1 MIVVV
6 GGTGRLGSLV
16 TELLLDGGERVRVVA
31 RHPDRAARALPGPDV
46 LSADVRDPRT
56 LAAPLAG
63 ADVVVSAVHGL
74 DPAAGQSPAAVD
86 RDGNANLVRA
96 AVDVGAAVVLA
107 SVVGAGPDSPL
118 EIARMKWAAE
128 EQLRA
133 SGAPWTV
140 VRATAFLELWTE
152 LLRTT
157 ARRSGVPTVFGRG
170 ANPINFVPVHQVALA
185 VTRAATDPSL
195 RGKVIEVGG
204 PENLTLTEL
213 ATRVSG
219 GRPPRHV
226 PQAVLRAVSVLAA
239 PVRPGQA
246 RLARQALAMDA
257 APLKFDTGTSLARY
271 PWLRSGVADA
281 EA

>member
-1 MIVVV
+1 MIVVF
-6 GGTGRLGSLV
+6 GGTGRLGRLV
-16 TELLLDGGERVRVVA
+16 AEHLLQQGEPVRVVA
-31 RHPDRAARALPGPDV
+31 RHPDRDGRPLPGADV
-46 LSADVRDPRT
+46 VSADVRDPRT

-96 AVDVGAAVVLA
+96 AVDVGAAVVLM
-107 SVVGAGPDSPL
+107 SVVGAGPNSPL

-133 SGAPWTV
+133 SGTPWTV
-140 VRATAFLELWTE
+140 VRATPFLELWTE
-152 LLRTT
+152 LLQTT

-170 ANPINFVPVHQVALA
+170 VNPINFVPVQHVALA
-185 VTRAATDPSL
+185 VKQAATDPSL
-195 RGKVIEVGG
+195 RGQVIEVGG

-226 PQAVLRAVSVLAA
+226 PPAVLRAVSVLAA
-239 PVRPGQA
+239 PIRPGQA
-246 RLARQALAMDA
+246 RLARQALAMDS
-257 APLKFDTGTSLARY
+257 APLTFDPGPSLAKY
-271 PWLRSGVADA
+271 PWLRTTSADT

>member
-6 GGTGRLGSLV
+6 GGTGRLGHLV
-16 TELLLDGGERVRVVA
+16 AERLHHDGEQVRVVA
-31 RHPDRAARALPGPDV
+31 RHLDRDARPLPGVDV
-46 LSADVRDPRT
+46 ASADVRDPRT
-56 LAAPLAG
+56 LTAPLAG

-96 AVDVGAAVVLA
+96 AHGAGAAVVLV
-107 SVVGAGPDSPL
+107 SIVGAGPDSPL

-152 LLRTT
+152 LLQTT
-157 ARRSGVPTVFGRG
+157 AARSGVPTVFGRG
-170 ANPINFVPVHQVALA
+170 TNPVNFVPVRQVALA
-185 VTRAATDPSL
+185 VARAATDPSL
-195 RGKVIEVGG
+195 RGKIIEVGG

-226 PQAVLRAVSVLAA
+226 PRAVLRAVSVLAA

-246 RLARQALAMDA
+246 RLVRQALAMDST
-257 APLKFDTGTSLARY
+257 PLTFDAGPTLAQY
-271 PWLRSGVADA
+271 PWLRFTDADA
-281 EA
+281 QA

>member
-6 GGTGRLGSLV
+6 GGTGRLGHLV
-16 TELLLDGGERVRVVA
+16 AERLDHDGKPVRVVS
-31 RHPDRAARALPGPDV
+31 RHPDRDTHPLPGVDV
-46 LSADVRDPRT
+46 VSADVRDART
-56 LAAPLAG
+56 LAAPLAD

-74 DPAAGQSPAAVD
+74 DPAAAQSPAAVD
-86 RDGNANLVRA
+86 RDGNANLVRVA
-96 AVDVGAAVVLA
+96 LEAGAAVVLV
-107 SVVGAGPDSPL
+107 SIVGAGPDSPL

-152 LLRTT
+152 LLEAT
-157 ARRSGVPTVFGRG
+157 AARSGVPIVFGRG
-170 ANPINFVPVHQVALA
+170 TNPVNFVPVQQVALA
-185 VTRAATDPSL
+185 VARAATDPSL

-219 GRPPRHV
+219 GRAPRHV
-226 PQAVLRAVSVLAA
+226 PRAVLRAVSALAA
-239 PVRPGQA
+239 PFRPGQA
-246 RLARQALAMDA
+246 RLVRQALAMDS
-257 APLKFDTGTSLARY
+257 APLSFDAGPTLAQY
-271 PWLRSGVADA
+271 PWLGSTDADA
-281 EA
+281 QT

>member
-6 GGTGRLGSLV
+6 GGTGRLGRLV
-16 TELLLDGGERVRVVA
+16 VERLLREGERVRVVA
-31 RHPDRAARALPGPDV
+31 RHPDRDAHPVPGAEV
-46 LSADVRDPRT
+46 VSADVRDPRT
-56 LAAPLAG
+56 LAVPLAG

-96 AVDVGAAVVLA
+96 SVDAGAAVVLV
-107 SVVGAGPDSPL
+107 SVVGASPDSPL
-118 EIARMKWAAE
+118 EVARMKWVAE
-128 EQLRA
+128 ERLRA

-170 ANPINFVPVHQVALA
+170 TNPVNFVPVQRVAVA
-185 VTRAATDPSL
+185 VARAATDPSL
-195 RGKVIEVGG
+195 RGAVIEVGG

-219 GRPPRHV
+219 GRAPRHV
-226 PQAVLRAVSVLAA
+226 PRPVLRAVSVLAA
-239 PVRPGQA
+239 PIRPGQA
-246 RLARQALAMDA
+246 RLARQALAMDTA
-257 APLKFDTGTSLARY
+257 ALEFDIGPSLRQY
-271 PWLRSGVADA
+271 PWLRGTDPGTGG
-281 EA
+281 

>member
-6 GGTGRLGSLV
+6 GGTGRLGRLV
-16 TELLLDGGERVRVVA
+16 TQRLLDHGEQVRVVA
-31 RHPDRAARALPGPDV
+31 RHPDRDEKPVRGADV
-46 LSADVRDPRT
+46 VRADVREART
-56 LAAPLAG
+56 LTAALAG
-63 ADVVVSAVHGL
+63 AQVVVSAVHGL

-96 AVDVGAAVVLA
+96 AVGAGAAVVLV

-133 SGAPWTV
+133 SGASWTV

-152 LLRTT
+152 LLTSTVRG
-157 ARRSGVPTVFGRG
+157 SGVPLVFGRG
-170 ANPINFVPVHQVALA
+170 ANPVNFVPVQQVALA
-185 VTRAATDPSL
+185 VARAATDASL
-195 RGKVIEVGG
+195 RGQVIEVGG

-213 ATRVSG
+213 ATRVGG

-226 PQAVLRAVSVLAA
+226 PPAVLRTLAVLAA
-239 PVRPGQA
+239 PVRPAQA
-246 RLARQALAMDA
+246 RVIRQALAMES
-257 APLKFDTGTSLARY
+257 APLEFDSSESVARY
-271 PWLRSGVADA
+271 PWLRSTDADA
-281 EA
+281 

>member
-6 GGTGRLGSLV
+6 GGTGRLGRLV
-16 TELLLDGGERVRVVA
+16 AERILREGKPVRVVA
-31 RHPDRAARALPGPDV
+31 RHPDRDARPLPGADV
-46 LSADVRDPRT
+46 VSADVRDART

-86 RDGNANLVRA
+86 RDGNANLIGA
-96 AVDVGAAVVLA
+96 AVDAGAAVVLV

-133 SGAPWTV
+133 SGAPWTI
-140 VRATAFLELWTE
+140 VRATAFHELWTE

-157 ARRSGVPTVFGRG
+157 VRRSGVPTVFGRG
-170 ANPINFVPVHQVALA
+170 TNPVNFVSVQQVAVA
-185 VTRAATDPSL
+185 VARAATDPSL
-195 RGKVIEVGG
+195 RGEVIEVGG

-219 GRPPRHV
+219 SPPRHV
-226 PQAVLRAVSVLAA
+226 PRAVLRAVSVLAA
-239 PVRPGQA
+239 PVRPAQA
-246 RLARQALAMDA
+246 RLVRQALAMDA
-257 APLKFDTGTSLARY
+257 APLTFDAGPSLAQY
-271 PWLRSGVADA
+271 PWLRTMDADA